1 MNLKYAH
8 MAMISNRG
16 QKGYK
21 AVTLCNNYNPT
32 AKKIKGFSVFPS
44 LLTYGSAMC
53 TKQPSKIAA
62 LFVYVFL
69 ADCRISLIL
78 NIWFV
83 YFYIARKRIKCPYTA
98 VCNDYKDD

>member
-1 MNLKYAH
+1 MHKY
-8 MAMISNRG
+8 IFKN
-16 QKGYK
+16 
-21 AVTLCNNYNPT
+21 T
-32 AKKIKGFSVFPS
+32 
-44 LLTYGSAMC
+44 
-53 TKQPSKIAA
+53 A

-69 ADCRISLIL
+69 ADCRISLIR